1 MSSVRRDIFLVG
13 GTRTNWEIG
22 RHKSIW
28 GFPLHGRPFREAL
41 AALQQAGFAAGAE
54 IIGIV
59 GPFARLRAVVG
70 SDRGVFWDE
79 TPVWPSDKH
88 NDIYPVRI
96 ALTRIEDINQRW
108 YSADDGW
115 RDVLEERYFTERTLY
130 VLRQGAERDPS
141 VNATVLFG
149 TGESK

>member
-1 MSSVRRDIFLVG
+1 M
-13 GTRTNWEIG
+13 
-22 RHKSIW
+22 W

-79 TPVWPSDKH
+79 TPVWPPDK
-88 NDIYPVRI
+88 NDDIYPVRI
-96 ALTRIEDINQRW
+96 ALTRIQDVNARW
-108 YSADDGW
+108 FLPEDGW

-149 TGESK
+149 TDQLK